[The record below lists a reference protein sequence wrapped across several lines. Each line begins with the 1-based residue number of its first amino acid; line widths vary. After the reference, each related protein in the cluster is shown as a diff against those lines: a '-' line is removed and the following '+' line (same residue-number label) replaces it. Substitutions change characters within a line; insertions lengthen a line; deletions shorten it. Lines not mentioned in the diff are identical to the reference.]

1 MQNNYPIAPHS
12 YFSISNYEVAKKAF
26 LSDHIENP
34 IFEYPKRFNAKTVA
48 KRITLSNSNPSAV
61 RELNLVRLAIAMQK
75 DSGFVDKFRAAN
87 LDLYGEPKRFFYGA
101 ALNYY
106 LRHLDSKSTD
116 VNNQILAKLFGNFL
130 SNPRPYL
137 SAPSPKVFRLYRKY
151 ANEYFQSL
159 APSSSLLEAME
170 KTFQLSHL
178 QDKSWQLVQKSNIKT
193 AKVSRRPRSIFYN
206 PNYVVR
212 SHRNGFNSIAV
223 HEIFGHAFRYSS
235 SHLQYSQ
242 GESEGWALFLEQVCA
257 KKFHYN
263 DPPGIITFSRAH
275 MPAPTPI
282 ATGNVII
289 HPVNIFIALVQR
301 TPLTRCAIPTPIML
315 DDITCPVE
323 MGMPNAVEKT
333 LTAIDAVCATYD
345 CNRLS
350 ANSFLPMAYMSL
362 NPPVISPKAIAAQ
375 KIIIIHTGN
384 SCAA

>member
-75 DSGFVDKFRAAN
+75 DSGLVDKFRAAN

-130 SNPRPYL
+130 SNPRPCL

-159 APSSSLLEAME
+159 TPSSSLLEAME

-193 AKVSRRPRSIFYN
+193 AKVSRRSRSIFYN

-257 KKFHYN
+257 KKFHYRRAYRYIAAALAWGKFGGAKDFRN
-263 DPPGIITFSRAH
+263 TFE
-275 MPAPTPI
+275 
-282 ATGNVII
+282 
-289 HPVNIFIALVQR
+289 ALW
-301 TPLTRCAIPTPIML
+301 
-315 DDITCPVE
+315 
-323 MGMPNAVEKT
+323 
-333 LTAIDAVCATYD
+333 
-345 CNRLS
+345 RL
-350 ANSFLPMAYMSL
+350 MSL
-362 NPPVISPKAIAAQ
+362 SGRYNVESARSYAFDETARVFRGGRPDLPGAVFLKDTIYLRGNLEVWRCLKANLLTYEEFKDILEGRRN
-375 KIIIIHTGN
+375 IL
-384 SCAA
+384 